1 MDFEVLRLS
10 IRIAAVSP
18 GSPAARAGI
27 HPGGRVVRIN
37 GEPWL
42 VGKDVATILG
52 YERPTKAIQD
62 SLKTIR
68 SMKTE

>member
-1 MDFEVLRLS
+1 MTFVNEEF
-10 IRIAAVSP
+10 
-18 GSPAARAGI
+18 GSDRT
-27 HPGGRVVRIN
+27 VRIN

>member
-1 MDFEVLRLS
+1 MNEIMTFVNEEF
-10 IRIAAVSP
+10 
-18 GSPAARAGI
+18 GSDRT
-27 HPGGRVVRIN
+27 VRIN